1 MVATPPREAPWSSTF
16 ESGKKLLVIPHG
28 TMRSLSKPHEVE
40 EGTPR
45 HPASQNRREGPLLLE
60 PRDDG
65 VRFSHFGITCNL
77 ATATFTITA
86 NLSSGGTAPFLLCT
100 HARGVA

>member
-65 VRFSHFGITCNL
+65 RSL
-77 ATATFTITA
+77 
-86 NLSSGGTAPFLLCT
+86 LSLRYHLQPCYGDLYDHG
-100 HARGVA
+100 

>member
-1 MVATPPREAPWSSTF
+1 MPPLRTGAKDLSCWNP
-16 ESGKKLLVIPHG
+16 V
-28 TMRSLSKPHEVE
+28 TM
-40 EGTPR
+40 
-45 HPASQNRREGPLLLE
+45 
-60 PRDDG
+60 G